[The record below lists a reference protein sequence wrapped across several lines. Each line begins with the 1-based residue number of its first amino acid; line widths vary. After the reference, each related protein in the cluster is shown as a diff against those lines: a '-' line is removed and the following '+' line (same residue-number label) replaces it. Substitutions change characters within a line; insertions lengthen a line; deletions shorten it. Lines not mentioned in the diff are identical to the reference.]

1 MKIRAIEIGRAQR
14 GWVCDVYFT
23 VQTLRQ
29 FSPEEMAVRSG
40 GRWIWSAIW
49 NGIRDA
55 KRKAK
60 SEEATPD
67 ELKKCGWWATGKVSG
82 RPEE

>member
-1 MKIRAIEIGRAQR
+1 MRIRAIELGRAQL

-23 VQTLRQ
+23 VQTIRQ
-29 FSPEEMAVRSG
+29 CSPEEMAVRSG
-40 GRWIWSAIW
+40 GRWVLTAMW

-55 KRKAK
+55 KKKAV

-67 ELKKCGWWATGKVSG
+67 ELKKRGWTT
-82 RPEE
+82 